1 MHKAMKKMAGLL
13 GVFVTFCLFGGKQAE
28 AAGNATMLPDAAI
41 KVNYEY
47 EEIQVTG
54 GGNSIIYYTDNANA
68 VLWEEAA
75 VGADGKATFDISW
88 VKPGLTTRIYIKGD
102 KDTLVT
108 ARYIEA
114 QEKLSAEFV
123 GNISAADVVD
133 IDVWKEVYKDY
144 PAFNSQ
150 TGYVL
155 FFTKQG
161 GAETAFFDV
170 EMIEWK
176 KGDNGNWQPF
186 KDLDLGEMNAKGA
199 TLYFRIRAVNDEDSA
214 DGISGKR
221 YSASAKVFLQK
232 TAAAP
237 SVNVNN
243 AAMSLGIRN
252 GMEYSLNN
260 KDWYLVPVYAK
271 SATGDA
277 VAVPVVDF
285 DILPTTN
292 QRISTVAVP
301 LVLRVA
307 ANVKIDES
315 LITANPGKY
324 EYATDEDGNKTGIYV
339 YVRTAASERKS
350 ASKTTKLLVPFAT
363 SEPDIAKD
371 ITVTYQN
378 TKGGTSGLV
387 LTNHTTA
394 TDPVNYQYAVVDD
407 PDNLTAEELS
417 ELSWFSLKATKT
429 LKVSSTRALT
439 GQYLIFRVAAETKEE
454 LPSAYVK
461 YPYQILYDKVTYAA
475 ISNTSLY
482 PGGVITAVTSN
493 NAISGDIVYT
503 WERCNTVN
511 GTYTEICSG
520 IGYAN
525 SKYTIKDGDIG
536 YYIRVK
542 ISNTSVAGETA
553 SITSKSSGK
562 IVKDPTVT
570 ATPSPTPIPTPTPT
584 PAP

>member
-1 MHKAMKKMAGLL
+1 MRKAAKGIAA
-13 GVFVTFCLFGGKQAE
+13 LFGALSVLLLAGGNRAE

-47 EEIQVTG
+47 EEMQVTG
-54 GGNSIIYYTDNANA
+54 GGNSIIYYSDNANA
-68 VLWEEAA
+68 VVWEEAV
-75 VGADGKATFDISW
+75 VGTDGKAVFDISW

-133 IDVWKEVYKDY
+133 IDVWKEVYEDY

-150 TGYVL
+150 SGYVL

-176 KGDNGNWQPF
+176 KGENGNWQPF
-186 KDLDLGEMNAKGA
+186 KELNLSEMNAKGT
-199 TLYFRIRAVNDEDSA
+199 TLHFRIKAVNDADTA
-214 DGISGKR
+214 DGVSGKR

-232 TAAAP
+232 TAVAP
-237 SVNVNN
+237 TVNVNN

-271 SATGDA
+271 SATDDA
-277 VAVPVVDF
+277 VSVPVVDF

-301 LVLRVA
+301 LVLQVA
-307 ANVKIDES
+307 ANTKIDAS
-315 LITANPGKY
+315 LVTANPGKY
-324 EYATDEDGNKTGIYV
+324 EHATNEDGQITGIYV

-350 ASKTTKLLVPFAT
+350 ASKTTKLLIPFT
-363 SEPDIAKD
+363 TTEPDITND

-378 TKGGTSGLV
+378 TKGGASGLV
-387 LTNHTTA
+387 LTNNTTT
-394 TDPVNYQYAVVDD
+394 TDPINYQYAVVDD

-417 ELSWFSLKATKT
+417 ELSWFTLKATKT

-439 GQYLIFRVAAETKEE
+439 GQYLIFRVAAESKNE

-461 YPYQILYDKVTYAA
+461 YPYQILYDKVCYAA
-475 ISNTSLY
+475 ISNTSLF

-493 NAISGDIVYT
+493 NAISGEIKYT
-503 WERCNTVN
+503 WERCNTIN

-520 IGYAN
+520 TGYAN
-525 SKYTIKDGDIG
+525 SKYTIKDSDIG
-536 YYIRVK
+536 YYIRVT
-542 ISNTSVAGETA
+542 ISNTSVTGETA

-570 ATPSPTPIPTPTPT
+570 ETPTPTPSPTPTP
-584 PAP
+584 

>member
-1 MHKAMKKMAGLL
+1 MCKMLKKVIGLS
-13 GVFVTFCLFGGKQAE
+13 VFLAVPCLLGGKQAE

-41 KVNYEY
+41 KVDYEY

-54 GGNSIIYYTDNANA
+54 GGNSVIYYTDNANA
-68 VLWEEAA
+68 VLWEEAV
-75 VGADGKATFDISW
+75 VGKDGKAVFDISW

-133 IDVWKEVYKDY
+133 IDAWKEVYEDY
-144 PAFNSQ
+144 PAFDSQ

-176 KGDNGNWQPF
+176 KGENGNWQPF
-186 KDLDLGEMNAKGA
+186 KELNLGEMNAKGT
-199 TLYFRIRAVNDEDSA
+199 TLYFRIKAVNDVDSA
-214 DGISGKR
+214 DGVSGKR

-232 TAAAP
+232 TATAP

-277 VAVPVVDF
+277 IAVPVVDF

-292 QRISTVAVP
+292 QRVSAIAVP

-307 ANVKIDES
+307 ANAKIDES

-324 EYATDEDGNKTGIYV
+324 EYATNEEGAKTGIYV

-350 ASKTTKLLVPFAT
+350 ASKTTKVLIPFAMT
-363 SEPDIAKD
+363 EPDIVND
-371 ITVTYQN
+371 ITVKYQN
-378 TKGGTSGLV
+378 TKSGTSGLV
-387 LTNHTTA
+387 LTNNTA
-394 TDPVNYQYAVVDD
+394 GADSANYQYAVVDN
-407 PDNLTAEELS
+407 PDDLTAEELS
-417 ELSWFSLKATKT
+417 GLSWFTLKATKT
-429 LKVSSTRALT
+429 IKVSSTRALT
-439 GQYLIFRVAAETKEE
+439 GQYLIFRVAADSKNE
-454 LPSAYVK
+454 LPSVYAK

-493 NAISGDIVYT
+493 NAISGDIKYT
-503 WERCNTVN
+503 WERCDTVN
-511 GTYTEICSG
+511 GTYTEIYSG
-520 IGYAN
+520 TGYAN
-525 SKYTIKDGDIG
+525 SKYTIKDSDIG
-536 YYIRVK
+536 YYIRVT
-542 ISNTSVAGETA
+542 ISNTSVTGETA

-570 ATPSPTPIPTPTPT
+570 ATPTPSPT
-584 PAP
+584 PAPTVTP